1 MTSLTLWRWVWA
13 NSGRQ
18 WMTLEP
24 DMLQSTDLQ
33 SRTRLNNWTTT
44 KVKMLRWPKLI
55 YKFNAISMKTS
66 IFFCK
71 NRKKSILKFIWNLKQ
86 FQVEKQSHFF
96 CLKHT
101 IKLRLSQ
108 EYGTGIKT
116 DAHGEAVMIGR
127 VERSWTH
134 ALSRK
139 DQNYDY
145 VEATADE
152 NNLKTNR
159 SSITKI
165 YKVGTMTRQR
175 VVSDTGYSPVPY
187 LKWAINLGW

>member
-1 MTSLTLWRWVWA
+1 
-13 NSGRQ
+13 
-18 WMTLEP
+18 MTLEP
-24 DMLQSTDLQ
+24 DMFQFTDLQ
-33 SRTRLNNWTTT
+33 SQTRLNNWTKT

-55 YKFNAISMKTS
+55 SWQIQCHFYENLNF
-66 IFFCK
+66 FLFCK

-86 FQVEKQSHFF
+86 FQVEKQSHFLF
-96 CLKHT
+96 LKHT

-108 EYGTGIKT
+108 ECGTGIKT
-116 DAHGEAVMIGR
+116 DARGEAVMIGR
-127 VERSWTH
+127 VERSWTN

-145 VEATADE
+145 VGATANE
-152 NNLKTNR
+152 NNLKTSR
-159 SSITKI
+159 SSIIKI